1 MLPPDGDEVEAI
13 VPSQLPARIFSGNC
27 MLSRP
32 LHHAWRWSI
41 TQIVEN
47 FLPRP
52 AMVLPI
58 LVGTS
63 GRCSCGDTRQALGMG
78 ARTWSGK
85 ASQDRRAL
93 RLEPGAVTV

>member
-13 VPSQLPARIFSGNC
+13 VPSQLPARVFSGNC
-27 MLSRP
+27 RP

-63 GRCSCGDTRQALGMG
+63 GRCGRGDTRQAPGMA
-78 ARTWSGK
+78 ARTWSAK
-85 ASQDRRAL
+85 RLKTRRAL
-93 RLEPGAVTV
+93 RLEPRAVTV